1 MNMKKHTT
9 ILCLIA
15 LMFLGLAS
23 CGVKS
28 PYYQKQEA
36 VPGAQWDYKFQPVF
50 KVDIPDTQSLYRFY
64 LLVRHDEAYPNAN
77 LWFRLKMKAPGDSTF
92 SEGVR
97 IEKDL
102 ADPKG
107 EWLGRGMGGIWEHK
121 IPLSMQDAPTL
132 KKAGRYEFKLEQI
145 MRSNPL
151 PSVLNVGLI
160 IERIERK

>member
-1 MNMKKHTT
+1 MKKHFASFV
-9 ILCLIA
+9 LGAIA
-15 LMFLGLAS
+15 LLLTAAS

-28 PYYQKQEA
+28 SYYQKQESI
-36 VPGAQWDYKFQPVF
+36 PGAKWDYKFQPVF
-50 KVDIPDTQSLYRFY
+50 AVDISDTQSLYRFY
-64 LLVRHDEAYPNAN
+64 LLVRHDEGYPNAN
-77 LWFRLKMKAPGDSTF
+77 LWLSLKVKAPGDTTF

-121 IPLSMQDAPTL
+121 IPFNL
-132 KKAGRYEFKLEQI
+132 KETPKLNKPGRYEFKIEQI

-160 IERIERK
+160 IEKIERH